1 VTSALQPEP
10 QDSPLKGPA
19 GIARIGKAFLNSC
32 NGLRDGWSERA
43 FRLELL
49 LAAVLVP
56 TALLVPV
63 SLVERVLLVGSVML
77 VLVVELLNSSVEAA
91 IDRVSLE
98 RHPLS
103 RRAKDL
109 ASAAVLLSLLLCLF
123 VWGSLLLP
131 LVAR

>member
-1 VTSALQPEP
+1 MQS
-10 QDSPLKGPA
+10 QDPPPPKKPVGV
-19 GIARIGKAFLNSC
+19 ARIGKAFLNSC
-32 NGLRDGWSERA
+32 NGLRDGWGERA
-43 FRLELL
+43 FRLELA
-49 LAAVLVP
+49 LAAI
-56 TALLVPV
+56 LVPV
-63 SLVERVLLVGSVML
+63 ALWVPLAVVERVLLVGSVML

-123 VWGSLLLP
+123 VWGALLLP
-131 LVAR
+131 LVA